1 MATRLTKLLKRF
13 AADTQGA
20 TAIEY
25 ALVAVG
31 VAGTITAIVYQLGG
45 TIQTRFWG
53 NLNNNFK

>member
-1 MATRLTKLLKRF
+1 MATPLTKLLKRF
-13 AADTQGA
+13 AADTKGA

-31 VAGTITAIVYQLGG
+31 VAGTVTAIVYTLGG